1 MAFMAML
8 CEHLHTT
15 GSLDCLVR
23 ILFERSGAR
32 METPS
37 QVVYWVNTAGV
48 SLAYRRLL
56 TEVVDGLGGM
66 DVRHQ
71 GQPMRVC
78 LKDMPP

>member
-1 MAFMAML
+1 MAFMAMR

-23 ILFERSGAR
+23 ILFECSGAR

-56 TEVVDGLGGM
+56 TGCDRAIPTFTVEHRGS
-66 DVRHQ
+66 
-71 GQPMRVC
+71 
-78 LKDMPP
+78 

>member
-8 CEHLHTT
+8 CEHLQTKV
-15 GSLDCLVR
+15 SLDCLLR
-23 ILFERSGAR
+23 ILVERSGAR

-56 TEVVDGLGGM
+56 TEVVDGRGGM
-66 DVRHQ
+66 DLRHQ
-71 GQPMRVC
+71 GTPMRVC
-78 LKDMPP
+78 LTDMPP